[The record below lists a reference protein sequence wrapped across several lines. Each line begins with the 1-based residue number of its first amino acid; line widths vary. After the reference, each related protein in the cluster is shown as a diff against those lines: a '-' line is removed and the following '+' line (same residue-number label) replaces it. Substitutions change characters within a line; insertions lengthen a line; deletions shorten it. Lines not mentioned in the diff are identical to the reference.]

1 MKWLLNLLQKGR
13 PLFEEQ
19 GRLHRFKPVFD
30 ATENFLFSPA
40 TRTPGAPHVRD
51 PLDVKRYMSVV
62 IIALAPCV
70 ICALYFFGLRLL
82 PMIAVSYAAGG
93 AVEVLFAVVRKE
105 EINEGFLVTG
115 LIFPLTLPPTLPL
128 WIVAVGIVFG
138 VLVGKELFGGT
149 GRNLFNPALV
159 GRCFLALSYPA
170 AMSRQWIEAGSGLLG
185 RLTTYMPDAITG
197 ATPLVQAK
205 RALSG
210 GEGILATRWDLFIGR
225 VAGSAGE
232 TSALAILVG
241 GAFLLLTRVA
251 SWRTVAGILGSFVLL
266 GAVLHAVQP
275 AVFGSVEWQLLA
287 GGLLFGAF
295 FMATD
300 PVSSPITNG
309 GRWAYG
315 ILIGV
320 ATLLI
325 RHLTGFVEGAMFAI
339 LMGNIAAPI
348 LDEVAVRHR
357 LRRLEL
363 EK

>member
-1 MKWLLNLLQKGR
+1 MKWLLSLLQKGR

-241 GAFLLLTRVA
+241 GAFLLSRGP
-251 SWRTVAGILGSFVLL
+251 AGGVWLSRMATAGGWPAVWC
-266 GAVLHAVQP
+266 VLHGDRSGIQP
-275 AVFGSVEWQLLA
+275 DNQRRQVGVRDSDRRGDAADPAPHGVCRGGDVCHPDGQHRSADSGRGGGAASAAEA
-287 GGLLFGAF
+287 GA
-295 FMATD
+295 
-300 PVSSPITNG
+300 
-309 GRWAYG
+309 
-315 ILIGV
+315 
-320 ATLLI
+320 
-325 RHLTGFVEGAMFAI
+325 
-339 LMGNIAAPI
+339 
-348 LDEVAVRHR
+348 
-357 LRRLEL
+357 
-363 EK
+363 